1 MTASQFNNWYKK
13 RWGKPTDF
21 RGTQAFAAGLVVQWG
36 IENAGSLDTDKVRAA
51 LNKMDIMTF
60 YGRSMI
66 DPATGI
72 QVGHGMVAAQ
82 WQGGKKVVVGPPD
95 LAVADIVY
103 PIPK

>member
-1 MTASQFNNWYKK
+1 
-13 RWGKPTDF
+13 
-21 RGTQAFAAGLVVQWG
+21 
-36 IENAGSLDTDKVRAA
+36 VRAA

-82 WQGGKKVVVGPPD
+82 WQDGKKVVIGPSD
-95 LAVADIVY
+95 LAVGKIVY
-103 PIPK
+103 PIPQ